1 MPASDSDA
9 IIGPADHFGPGAHA
23 IEKPDQCGDPKRI
36 PAVAKVPRRFEL
48 PIRSTWRVETGFQEG
63 MEVTPYYDPMIAKVV
78 AHESSREDALRSLKE
93 LLSGVRIEG
102 VKTNIPFLLAALG
115 DERFVAGQVH
125 TGLSSEIRLA

>member
-1 MPASDSDA
+1 
-9 IIGPADHFGPGAHA
+9 
-23 IEKPDQCGDPKRI
+23 
-36 PAVAKVPRRFEL
+36 
-48 PIRSTWRVETGFQEG
+48 
-63 MEVTPYYDPMIAKVV
+63 MEVTPHYDPMIAKVV